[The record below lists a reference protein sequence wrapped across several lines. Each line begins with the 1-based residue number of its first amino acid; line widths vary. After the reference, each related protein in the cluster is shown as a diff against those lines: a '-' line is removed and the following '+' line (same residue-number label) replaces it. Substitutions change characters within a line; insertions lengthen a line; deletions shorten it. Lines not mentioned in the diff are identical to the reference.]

1 MKTGMRVC
9 VAAFVGFAATIWIAF
24 SLATTARGE
33 GAVAKKPQSEP
44 VDPVEWQ
51 SYAAGTRMAHNEI
64 LGGQCQ
70 KATAQLG
77 RFPSELRGW
86 EYDYLTWGAQDCP
99 AQDSRPRVLGMR
111 RPKVDSEANIVSAD
125 PVRPFVAVPGLDG
138 KLRIVDLSDFDKVTA
153 GTPKVTVAFSSD
165 HQLIFGSYSGD
176 GSTYAVGDE
185 RGRVFVWRT
194 KDATEPE
201 SFSIDSKAVVEV
213 ALNRDGTRMVTET
226 DRGEVALWD
235 LSDKHQIRVLGP
247 SFRYGRPI
255 EFSPDGKVIALGGME
270 SIELFSADTGEKLHD
285 IGPHGHYVMN
295 LAFSPD
301 GKLLAS
307 GTRGSIPKSVALFE
321 VESGQKV
328 AEFHGHSTGIT
339 GLTFSPDGRRL
350 VSTSGDGTLRILH
363 VPTCVEL
370 LTLAIGAPFGDPQ
383 FTSDGRTI
391 LWSGERGLELIS
403 LPPTS
408 K

>member
-1 MKTGMRVC
+1 M
-9 VAAFVGFAATIWIAF
+9 
-24 SLATTARGE
+24 LA
-33 GAVAKKPQSEP
+33 
-44 VDPVEWQ
+44 
-51 SYAAGTRMAHNEI
+51 
-64 LGGQCQ
+64 
-70 KATAQLG
+70 
-77 RFPSELRGW
+77 RFPTEFRAW
-86 EYDYLTWGAQDCP
+86 EYDYLTWAAQNCP
-99 AQDSRPRVLGMR
+99 PQGSLSRVPGMR
-111 RPKVDSEANIVSAD
+111 RPKVESEANIVSAD
-125 PVRPFVAVPGLDG
+125 PVRPFAAVPGLDG
-138 KLRIVDLSDFDKVTA
+138 KLRIVDLSDFDAVVA

-185 RGRVFVWRT
+185 RGSVFVWRT

-213 ALNRDGTRMVTET
+213 ALDRTGTRMVTET
-226 DRGEVALWD
+226 YRGEVALWD
-235 LSDKHQIRVLGP
+235 VPTKRQIRVLGS

-270 SIELFSADTGEKLHD
+270 SIEMFSADTGEKLRD

-307 GTRGSIPKSVALFE
+307 GTRGSIPKSVALFD
-321 VESGQKV
+321 VESGRKV
-328 AEFHGHSTGIT
+328 AEFNGHSTGIT
-339 GLTFSPDGRRL
+339 GLTFSPHGERL

-370 LTLAIGAPFGDPQ
+370 LRISIGAPFGDPQ
-383 FTSDGRTI
+383 FTSDGGTI

-403 LPPTS
+403 LPRSS